1 MLQTTFDK
9 QLSLLESQLHELTAS
24 LLEGSPATL
33 QDASAKLQH
42 LTVELLRMAKDTK
55 RVALREP
62 MDMRRVV
69 ALSNGMASFRENLL
83 RRSAYIDSAL
93 GVLIPESKNKST
105 YTGSSV
111 YGSSARRSGSFNAF
125 SA

>member
-9 QLSLLESQLHELTAS
+9 QLSLLEFQLHELTAS

-83 RRSAYIDSAL
+83 RCSAYIDSAL